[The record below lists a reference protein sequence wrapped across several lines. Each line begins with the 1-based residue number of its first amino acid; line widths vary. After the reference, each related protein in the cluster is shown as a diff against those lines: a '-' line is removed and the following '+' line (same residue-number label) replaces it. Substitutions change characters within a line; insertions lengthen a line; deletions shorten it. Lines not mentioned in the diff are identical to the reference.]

1 MVGLSWIESVFAFN
15 LERFTKAFGLTGCLF
30 RFRDH
35 GAREEKMSEDI
46 LSKIVRMR
54 REDIDRLGLNF
65 GIEIP
70 ERRRGGHT
78 EFLGNAGAILEV
90 KRASPS
96 KGDIAPDLDPVALAT
111 TYAEAH
117 AQAVSVLTEGNFF
130 KGSLRDLIAVADL
143 MERRRQQGLHACAV
157 LRKDFLLFE
166 DEIDI
171 AYRCGADAVLL
182 IARILDDEQLV
193 KMARRAQKFG
203 IQAFVE
209 VREKDDFRKLNL
221 VLEALGDAAAKTV
234 VAGVNSR
241 DLATFHTDPLV
252 PASVRS
258 KLPAKAVF
266 ESGILTPADA
276 AYARSLGFTGI
287 LVGEAVAK
295 NPPLAKEVVGAFEAG
310 CENARGKFWK
320 KFAERKVLK
329 HIHASSNVTCHC
341 EEQSDEAI
349 FGKNRPL
356 VKICGITRVEDG
368 LLAAELGADML
379 GFVFSTTKRLTT
391 ETFVRSFKERLLRL
405 ARNDNQNGCLACSIP
420 LLVGVITDPNS
431 EEGKT
436 AIKLAQEG
444 VLDAVQLHGVDPLN
458 LECHCEHEV
467 RSNLPYYC
475 AARIGEASDFEYVAS
490 LRKNG
495 EPRVLLDA
503 KVEGVPGGTGKTI
516 PESLLLEKAG
526 DIPFWL
532 AGGITPENV
541 GTICEKFHPELIDVS
556 SGVEDAPGI
565 KNHEKMRAL
574 FAAL

>member
-1 MVGLSWIESVFAFN
+1 MAKN
-15 LERFTKAFGLTGCLF
+15 
-30 RFRDH
+30 
-35 GAREEKMSEDI
+35 MSEDI
-46 LSKIVRMR
+46 LAKIVRMR
-54 REDIDRLGLNF
+54 KADIERLGLNF

-70 ERRRGGHT
+70 EKRRVGHT

-130 KGSLRDLIAVADL
+130 KGSLCDLIAVADL
-143 MERRRQQGLHACAV
+143 MEKRRQQGLHACAV
-157 LRKDFLLFE
+157 LRKDFLLYE

-193 KMARRAQKFG
+193 RMAKRAQSFDM
-203 IQAFVE
+203 QAFVE
-209 VREKDDFRKLNL
+209 VREKDDFRKLS
-221 VLEALGDAAAKTV
+221 VVTSALGADAAKTI

-241 DLATFHTDPLV
+241 DLATFHTDSLI

-276 AYARSLGFTGI
+276 DYARSLGFTGI

-295 NPPLAKEVVGAFEAG
+295 NPALAKEVVAAFESG

-320 KFAERKVLK
+320 KFAERKQQKQALVQEHL
-329 HIHASSNVTCHC
+329 VCHC
-341 EEQSDEAI
+341 EERSDEAI
-349 FGKNRPL
+349 STQKTIRPL

-379 GFVFSTTKRLTT
+379 GFVFSNTKRLTT
-391 ETFVRSFKERLLRL
+391 EEFVRSFKERLLRS
-405 ARNDNQNGCLACSIP
+405 ARNDKSETPI
-420 LLVGVITDPNS
+420 LVGVITDPNS

-444 VLDAVQLHGVDPLN
+444 VLNAVQFHGIAPSDAYTDLA
-458 LECHCEHEV
+458 H
-467 RSNLPYYC
+467 YC
-475 AARIGEASDFEYVAS
+475 AARIGSPEDFRTVAD
-490 LRKNG
+490 LRTHG
-495 EPRVLLDA
+495 EPRILLDA
-503 KVEGVPGGTGKTI
+503 KVEGIPGGTGKTI

-526 DIPFWL
+526 DLPFWL

-541 GTICEKFHPELIDVS
+541 AAICEKFHPELIDVS

-565 KNHEKMRAL
+565 KNSEKLKAL

>member
-1 MVGLSWIESVFAFN
+1 
-15 LERFTKAFGLTGCLF
+15 
-30 RFRDH
+30 
-35 GAREEKMSEDI
+35 MSEDI
-46 LSKIVRMR
+46 LAKIVRMR
-54 REDIDRLGLNF
+54 REDISRLGLNF

-70 ERRRGGHT
+70 EKRRGGHT

-182 IARILDDEQLV
+182 IARILDDDQLV
-193 KMARRAQKFG
+193 KMAKRAQSFDM
-203 IQAFVE
+203 QAFVE
-209 VREKDDFRKLNL
+209 VREVDDLRKLK
-221 VLEALGDAAAKTV
+221 VVTEALGEAAAKTI

-266 ESGILTPADA
+266 ESGILCPADA
-276 AYARSLGFTGI
+276 TYARNLGFTGI

-295 NPPLAKEVVGAFEAG
+295 NPPLAKEVVGAFESG
-310 CENARGKFWK
+310 SENARGKFWK
-320 KFAERKVLK
+320 KFAERKAAK
-329 HIHASSNVTCHC
+329 KA
-341 EEQSDEAI
+341 
-349 FGKNRPL
+349 GPL
-356 VKICGITRVEDG
+356 VKICGITRDEDG
-368 LLAAELGADML
+368 KLAAELGADML

-391 ETFVRSFKERLLRL
+391 EEFVRSFAEKIGSNRP
-405 ARNDNQNGCLACSIP
+405 I
-420 LLVGVITDPNS
+420 LVGVITDPES
-431 EEGKT
+431 VEGKT
-436 AIKLAQEG
+436 AIKLAKEG
-444 VLDAVQLHGVDPLN
+444 VLDAVQLHGVEPKNADFA
-458 LECHCEHEV
+458 
-467 RSNLPYYC
+467 YYC
-475 AARIGEASDFEYVAS
+475 AARVGEESDFDKVAA

-495 EPRVLLDA
+495 EPRILLDA
-503 KVEGVPGGTGKTI
+503 KVEGIPGGTGKTI
-516 PESLLLEKAG
+516 SENLLREKAG
-526 DIPFWL
+526 ELPLWL

-541 GTICEKFHPELIDVS
+541 GAIVEKFRPELVDVS

-565 KNHEKMRAL
+565 KNAKKISAL
-574 FAAL
+574 FDALKSV

>member
-1 MVGLSWIESVFAFN
+1 
-15 LERFTKAFGLTGCLF
+15 
-30 RFRDH
+30 
-35 GAREEKMSEDI
+35 MSEDI
-46 LSKIVRMR
+46 LAKIVRMR
-54 REDIDRLGLNF
+54 REDIERLGLNF

-70 ERRRGGHT
+70 EKREVGHT

-193 KMARRAQKFG
+193 RMAKRAQSFDM
-203 IQAFVE
+203 QAFVE
-209 VREKDDFRKLNL
+209 VREVDDLRKLK
-221 VLEALGDAAAKTV
+221 VVTEALGDAAAKTI

-266 ESGILTPADA
+266 ESGILCPADA
-276 AYARSLGFTGI
+276 TYARNLGFTGI

-295 NPPLAKEVVGAFEAG
+295 NPPLAKEVVGAFESG
-310 CENARGKFWK
+310 SENARGKFWK
-320 KFAERKVLK
+320 KFAERKAAK
-329 HIHASSNVTCHC
+329 KA
-341 EEQSDEAI
+341 
-349 FGKNRPL
+349 GPL
-356 VKICGITRVEDG
+356 VKICGITRDEDG
-368 LLAAELGADML
+368 KLAAELGADML

-391 ETFVRSFKERLLRL
+391 EEFVRSFKERLLRST
-405 ARNDNQNGCLACSIP
+405 RNDVACHPERSANGVEGSP
-420 LLVGVITDPNS
+420 LLVGVITDPES
-431 EEGKT
+431 VEGKT
-436 AIKLAQEG
+436 AIKLAKEG
-444 VLDAVQLHGVDPLN
+444 VLDAVQLHGVEPKNADFA
-458 LECHCEHEV
+458 
-467 RSNLPYYC
+467 YYC
-475 AARIGEASDFEYVAS
+475 AARVGEESDFDKVAA

-495 EPRVLLDA
+495 EPRILLDA
-503 KVEGVPGGTGKTI
+503 KVEGIPGGTGKTI
-516 PESLLLEKAG
+516 PENLLREKAG
-526 DIPFWL
+526 ELPLWL
-532 AGGITPENV
+532 AGGITPTNV
-541 GTICEKFHPELIDVS
+541 AELVGKFAPELIDVS

-565 KNHEKMRAL
+565 KNSEKLKAL
-574 FAAL
+574 FAKLLVL

>member
-1 MVGLSWIESVFAFN
+1 
-15 LERFTKAFGLTGCLF
+15 
-30 RFRDH
+30 
-35 GAREEKMSEDI
+35 MSEDI
-46 LSKIVRMR
+46 LAKIVRMR
-54 REDIDRLGLNF
+54 KADIERLGLNF
-65 GIEIP
+65 GINIP
-70 ERRRGGHT
+70 KKRRVGHT

-96 KGDIAPDLDPVALAT
+96 KGDIAPDLDPVGLAT

-143 MERRRQQGLHACAV
+143 MEKRRQQGLHACAV
-157 LRKDFLLFE
+157 LRKDFLLYE

-193 KMARRAQKFG
+193 KMAKRAQSFDM
-203 IQAFVE
+203 QAFVE
-209 VREKDDFRKLNL
+209 VREKDDFHKLQI
-221 VLEALGDAAAKTV
+221 VTKALGEAASKTI

-241 DLATFHTDPLV
+241 DLATFHTDPLI

-276 AYARSLGFTGI
+276 DYARSLGFTGI

-295 NPPLAKEVVGAFEAG
+295 NPNLAKDVVRTFESG
-310 CENARGKFWK
+310 HENARGQFWK
-320 KFAERKVLK
+320 KFAERKT
-329 HIHASSNVTCHC
+329 H
-341 EEQSDEAI
+341 
-349 FGKNRPL
+349 RPL

-379 GFVFSTTKRLTT
+379 GFVFSTTKRLTN
-391 ETFVRSFKERLLRL
+391 EEFVTSFSTKLR
-405 ARNDNQNGCLACSIP
+405 AGGNPVP

-436 AIKLAQEG
+436 AIKLARDG
-444 VLDAVQLHGVDPLN
+444 VLDAVQFHGIVPSAAD
-458 LECHCEHEV
+458 V
-467 RSNLPYYC
+467 SLPHYC
-475 AARIGEASDFEYVAS
+475 AARMGEPADFEQVTA

-503 KVEGVPGGTGKTI
+503 KVEGIPGGTGKTI
-516 PESLLLEKAG
+516 PELLLREKAG
-526 DIPFWL
+526 DLPLWL

-541 GTICEKFHPELIDVS
+541 SAICEKFQPELIDVS

-565 KNHEKMRAL
+565 KNHDKIKAL
-574 FAAL
+574 FAAITCN

>member
-1 MVGLSWIESVFAFN
+1 
-15 LERFTKAFGLTGCLF
+15 
-30 RFRDH
+30 
-35 GAREEKMSEDI
+35 MSEDI
-46 LSKIVRMR
+46 LAKIVRMR
-54 REDIDRLGLNF
+54 NADIERLGLNF
-65 GIEIP
+65 GIDIP
-70 ERRRGGHT
+70 EKRRVGHT

-96 KGDIAPDLDPVALAT
+96 KGDIAPDLDPVGLAT

-117 AQAVSVLTEGNFF
+117 AQAVSVLTEMNYF

-143 MERRRQQGLHACAV
+143 MESRRQQGLHTCAV

-193 KMARRAQKFG
+193 KMAKRAQSFDM
-203 IQAFVE
+203 QAFVE
-209 VREKDDFRKLNL
+209 VREKDDFRKLQI
-221 VLEALGDAAAKTV
+221 VTEALGNAAAKTI

-241 DLATFHTDPLV
+241 DLATFHTDPLI

-276 AYARSLGFTGI
+276 DYARSLGFTGI

-295 NPPLAKEVVGAFEAG
+295 NPTLAKDVVNAFESG
-310 CENARGKFWK
+310 SENARGQFWK
-320 KFAERKVLK
+320 KFAERKTAK
-329 HIHASSNVTCHC
+329 KAM
-341 EEQSDEAI
+341 
-349 FGKNRPL
+349 PL

-368 LLAAELGADML
+368 MLAAELGADML

-391 ETFVRSFKERLLRL
+391 EEFVTSFSTKLR
-405 ARNDNQNGCLACSIP
+405 ASRAPAETP
-420 LLVGVITDPNS
+420 LLIGVITDPDS

-436 AIKLAQEG
+436 AIRLAQEG
-444 VLDAVQLHGVDPLN
+444 VLDAVQFHGIVPSAADT
-458 LECHCEHEV
+458 H
-467 RSNLPYYC
+467 LPHYC
-475 AARIGEASDFEYVAS
+475 AGRIGEASDFDQVAS

-495 EPRVLLDA
+495 EPRILLDA
-503 KVEGVPGGTGKTI
+503 KVEGIPGGTGKTI

-526 DIPFWL
+526 DIPLWI
-532 AGGITPENV
+532 AGGITPENIT
-541 GTICEKFHPELIDVS
+541 TICEKFHPELIDVS
-556 SGVEDAPGI
+556 SGLEDAPGI
-565 KNHEKMRAL
+565 KNHYKIRAL
-574 FAAL
+574 FAAVLV